1 MEHLLEIVDI
11 AIGNALQHARD
22 HAAVLD
28 WHRNPTPE
36 TAEVERDLA
45 KLEGILADIIDTFVD
60 DEYADYRGAGLR

>member
-22 HAAVLD
+22 HAAVEAERL
-28 WHRNPTPE
+28 E